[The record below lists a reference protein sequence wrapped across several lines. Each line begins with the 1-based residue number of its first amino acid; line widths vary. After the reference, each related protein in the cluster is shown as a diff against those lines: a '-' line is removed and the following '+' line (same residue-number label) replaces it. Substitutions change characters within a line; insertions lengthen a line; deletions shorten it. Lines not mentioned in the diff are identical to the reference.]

1 MADGGVALNS
11 NCKGEVNAPGEAH
24 LGQREKDWHLMLYE
38 LKDIKIRTSVIFIF
52 AVMNIMVLLD
62 GLCIKVDS
70 TIYIHIIEVRELKTL
85 L

>member
-1 MADGGVALNS
+1 MADGCVALNS
-11 NCKGEVNAPGEAH
+11 NCKGEVDAPGEAH
-24 LGQREKDWHLMLYE
+24 LGQWEKHWHLMLYE
-38 LKDIKIRTSVIFIF
+38 LKDMNIRISVIFIF